1 MDQAADPAD
10 EPADEP
16 AAGPRAGP
24 ATAKPIGLD
33 DLLTPALVLD
43 EARLR
48 DNAGRM
54 RARAKALGVA
64 LRPQMKTAKSARVA
78 RVALDA
84 EAGPVSVATLRE
96 AEYFLANGFTD
107 ISYSV
112 CIVPQKLAPV
122 AALNGRG
129 GDIKVLT
136 DDAGV
141 AKAIADDGRAFKVLI
156 EVDCGEHRTG
166 VAPDSKALLEIADI
180 LDSAANVAIDGVLTH
195 AGHSYKCRTP
205 EAMAKIA
212 EDERA
217 AAVAAARRLRDAG
230 FACPTV
236 SVGSTPTARF
246 AESLEGVTEMRP
258 GVYLFGDLFQAGI
271 GTCAVSDIAVTV
283 LSSVIAHRRDENALL
298 IDAGGLALSKD
309 RATQALPEDRGYGLV
324 CDLTSGQPIPT
335 LMIDSVHQEHGH
347 VVAAGPMPFDRLPVG
362 AKVRVMPNHVCMT
375 AAAYDAY
382 RVIDDDGRITAIWD
396 RCNGW

>member
-1 MDQAADPAD
+1 MDTAIR
-10 EPADEP
+10 P
-16 AAGPRAGP
+16 AAGEA
-24 ATAKPIGLD
+24 ATLD
-33 DLLTPALVLD
+33 SLLTPALVLD
-43 EARLR
+43 EAKLR
-48 DNAGRM
+48 RNALAM
-54 RARAKALGVA
+54 RERAGGLGVA
-64 LRPQMKTAKSARVA
+64 LRPHMKTAKSAAVA
-78 RVALDA
+78 RVALAAD
-84 EAGPVSVATLRE
+84 AGPITVATLRE
-96 AEYFLANGFTD
+96 ADYFVGNGFTD
-107 ISYSV
+107 ITYAVS
-112 CIVPQKLAPV
+112 IVPQKLAPA
-122 AALNGRG
+122 AALMARG
-129 GDIKVLT
+129 ADLKILT

-141 AKAIADDGRAFKVLI
+141 AAAVARAVAPAGRPFKVLI
-156 EVDCGEHRTG
+156 EIDCGEHRTG
-166 VAPDSKALLEIADI
+166 LAPDSGALLDIAKV
-180 LDSAANVAIDGVLTH
+180 LDGAENAMLAGVLTH
-195 AGHSYKCRTP
+195 AGHSYLCRTP
-205 EAMAKIA
+205 AAMARVA
-212 EDERA
+212 RDEC
-217 AAVAAARRLRDAG
+217 AAARHAAERLRAAG